1 MTSKRTNYVVM
12 ALVALL
18 GVFAIYSL
26 FWANQ
31 TLGKKSAKLVNL
43 RLENELAENQQT
55 SLALTNKNIGEYK
68 DLEKIAKAV
77 VPQDKDQA
85 QTVRE
90 IVKIASDSGITLSS
104 ISFPASTL
112 GQTPPK
118 TTPEAGETGST
129 QNQTAAP
136 PVTQVKPVQGISG
149 VYVME
154 ITVQQDQS
162 KPITYNQ
169 LIGFLSRLENN
180 RRTAQV
186 SGVTVQPNPGDRS
199 KLSFKLTVNAYI
211 KPAKP

>member
-1 MTSKRTNYVVM
+1 MTSKHTNYIATGILIVM
-12 ALVALL
+12 GLL
-18 GVFAIYSL
+18 SVYSII
-26 FWANQ
+26 WANQ

-55 SLALTNKNIGEYK
+55 SLVQTNKNIDTYIE
-68 DLEKIAKAV
+68 LEKIAKAV

-90 IVKIASDSGITLSS
+90 IVKIASESGITLSS

-112 GQTPPK
+112 GQAAPK
-118 TTPEAGETGST
+118 PTTEAGETTGTSQTQTST
-129 QNQTAAP
+129 A
-136 PVTQVKPVQGISG
+136 PVTQVKPVQGITG

-154 ITVQQDQS
+154 IIVQQEQA

-169 LIGFLSRLENN
+169 LIDFLKRLENN

-186 SGVTVQPNPGDRS
+186 SGVTVQPNPSNRS
-199 KLSFKLTVNAYI
+199 KLSFTLTVNAYI
-211 KPAKP
+211 KP

>member
-1 MTSKRTNYVVM
+1 MTSKHTNIVATGILIVM
-12 ALVALL
+12 GLL
-18 GVFAIYSL
+18 SVYSII
-26 FWANQ
+26 WANQ

-55 SLALTNKNIGEYK
+55 SLVQTNKNIDTYIE
-68 DLEKIAKAV
+68 LEKIAKAV

-90 IVKIASDSGITLSS
+90 IVKIASESGITLSS

-112 GQTPPK
+112 GQAVPK
-118 TTPEAGETGST
+118 PTTEAGDTTGTSQTQTST
-129 QNQTAAP
+129 AS
-136 PVTQVKPVQGISG
+136 VTQVKPVQGIAG

-154 ITVQQDQS
+154 ITVQQEQA

-169 LIGFLSRLENN
+169 LIDFLKRLENN

-186 SGVTVQPNPGDRS
+186 SGVTVQPNPSNRS
-199 KLSFKLTVNAYI
+199 KLSFTLTVNAYI
-211 KPAKP
+211 KP

>member
-1 MTSKRTNYVVM
+1 MTSKHTNIVATGILIVM
-12 ALVALL
+12 GLL
-18 GVFAIYSL
+18 SVYSII
-26 FWANQ
+26 WANQ

-55 SLALTNKNIGEYK
+55 SLVQTNKNIDTYIE
-68 DLEKIAKAV
+68 LEKIAKAV

-90 IVKIASDSGITLSS
+90 IVKIASESGITLSS

-112 GQTPPK
+112 GQAAPK
-118 TTPEAGETGST
+118 PTTEAGETTGTSQTQTST
-129 QNQTAAP
+129 A
-136 PVTQVKPVQGISG
+136 PVTQVKPVQGITG

-154 ITVQQDQS
+154 IIVQQEQA

-169 LIGFLSRLENN
+169 LIDFLKRLENN

-186 SGVTVQPNPGDRS
+186 SGVTVQPNPSNRS
-199 KLSFKLTVNAYI
+199 KLSFTLTVNAYI
-211 KPAKP
+211 KP

>member
-1 MTSKRTNYVVM
+1 MTSKHTN
-12 ALVALL
+12 LVATGILIVMGLL
-18 GVFAIYSL
+18 SVYSII
-26 FWANQ
+26 WANQ

-55 SLALTNKNIGEYK
+55 SLVQTNKNIDTYIE
-68 DLEKIAKAV
+68 LEKIAKAV

-90 IVKIASDSGITLSS
+90 IVKIASESGITLSS

-112 GQTPPK
+112 GQAAPK
-118 TTPEAGETGST
+118 PTTEAGDTTGTSQTQTST
-129 QNQTAAP
+129 AS
-136 PVTQVKPVQGISG
+136 VTQVKPVQGIAG

-154 ITVQQDQS
+154 IIVQQEQA

-169 LIGFLSRLENN
+169 LIDFLKRLENN

-186 SGVTVQPNPGDRS
+186 SGVTVQPNPSNRS
-199 KLSFKLTVNAYI
+199 KLSFTLTVNAYI
-211 KPAKP
+211 KP